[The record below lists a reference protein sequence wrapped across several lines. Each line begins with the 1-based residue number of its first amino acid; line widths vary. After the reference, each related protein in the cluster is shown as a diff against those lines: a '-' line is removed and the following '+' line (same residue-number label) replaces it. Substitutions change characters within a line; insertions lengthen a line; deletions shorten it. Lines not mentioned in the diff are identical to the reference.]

1 MEHFFKTTL
10 PLIDIT
16 MIFAF
21 LIISIGF
28 RKKATEKAWIS
39 GSCSIL
45 ALGVAACN
53 AVENGPFILK
63 VILVGLWLL
72 TSDLERKTY
81 LAVKRNKKAEA
92 AQTLPNDD
100 STTT

>member
-1 MEHFFKTTL
+1 MEHFLKEIL
-10 PLIDIT
+10 PLISTT
-16 MIFAF
+16 MILAF
-21 LIISIGF
+21 LTISIGF
-28 RKKATEKAWIS
+28 RKKAAEKAWIS

-45 ALGVAACN
+45 ALGIAACN

-63 VILVGLWLL
+63 VVLVGLWLL

-81 LAVKRNKKAEA
+81 LAVKRNKKAET